1 MSDKANFTLKNPS
14 EITRKLNIILK
25 QNSLITVSF
34 NEGQLFFLSTLL
46 DIDTKKQKMSL
57 DFASDDHLNKQ
68 ILKASKIT
76 FETNVGG
83 VAVTFSLD
91 KVSKPMIG
99 GGKAFTLSFPTE
111 MVWLERRS
119 FYRIKAPLQNT
130 PNCKFE
136 LLKTDDSGNE
146 TAYPCNFELYN
157 LSLSGISFIYDP
169 DQYESDILEGTNTI
183 PKVSITLPEIGRFST
198 DLNIKHQHP
207 QKISEPDKVQIIG
220 AKFKK
225 LPDAIESEIQ
235 RYMLLVERA
244 KRSKFQ

>member
-34 NEGQLFFLSTLL
+34 NKGQSFFLSTLL

-57 DFASDDHLNKQ
+57 DFASDDHLNQ
-68 ILKASKIT
+68 QVVNASKIT

-83 VAVTFSLD
+83 VAVNFVLD

-99 GGKAFTLSFPTE
+99 GGKAFTLKFPTE
-111 MVWLERRS
+111 MVWIERRA
-119 FYRIKAPLQNT
+119 FYRIKTPLQNT
-130 PNCKFE
+130 PTCKFQ
-136 LLKTDDSGNE
+136 LLRSDATGNE
-146 TAYPCNFELYN
+146 NAYLCNFELYN
-157 LSLSGISFIYDP
+157 ISLTGISFIYDP
-169 DQYESDILEGTNTI
+169 AQYEYDILEGIKSIPNT
-183 PKVSITLPEIGRFST
+183 SITLPELGRFST
-198 DLNIKHQHP
+198 DLRIKHQHP

-220 AKFKK
+220 AKFKT
-225 LPDAIESEIQ
+225 LPGAIESQLQ
-235 RYMLLVERA
+235 RYMLLIERA

>member
-1 MSDKANFTLKNPS
+1 MPDKANFTLKIPA

-34 NEGQLFFLSTLL
+34 NEGQSFFLSTLL
-46 DIDTKKQKMSL
+46 NIDTKKQKMSL

-68 ILKASKIT
+68 ILNANKIL

-83 VAVTFSLD
+83 VAVSFILD

-99 GGKAFTLSFPTE
+99 SSKAFTLSFPTE
-111 MVWLERRS
+111 LVWLERRA
-119 FYRIKAPLQNT
+119 FYRIKVPLQNT

-136 LLKTDDSGNE
+136 LLKADDSGNE
-146 TAYPCNFELYN
+146 IAYPCNFELYN

-169 DQYESDILEGTNTI
+169 DQYETDILEGVKNI
-183 PKVSITLPEIGRFST
+183 PNVSITLPEIGRFST
-198 DLNIKHQHP
+198 DLSIKHQHP
-207 QKISEPDKVQIIG
+207 QKISEPNKVQIIG

-244 KRSKFQ
+244 KRNKFK